1 VPCHKT
7 QNQHAVTIIV
17 IMMLWRPEIRE
28 NAHNKLAT
36 SAPRE
41 EYFSPVAKP
50 VTLIAY
56 FLYNLLKLQSHF
68 RNFFAL
74 QSRVFLGFAG
84 ETP

>member
-1 VPCHKT
+1 
-7 QNQHAVTIIV
+7 
-17 IMMLWRPEIRE
+17 MMLWRPEIRE

-68 RNFFAL
+68 RNFLRCNQGLF
-74 QSRVFLGFAG
+74 
-84 ETP
+84 